1 MNIRHYI
8 VAVAFLFSVSL
19 ISQEVAQVD
28 QDYLNS
34 LPDEVKNDILKEISN
49 SKNSEENKILKAP
62 SSDISSLETVKRW
75 EKFLKNEGIEK
86 SERFGMQI
94 FRSMQSTFMP
104 INEPNLTS
112 DYILDYGDVLEIQI
126 IGSNAKILSE
136 KIQRDGSVSLPQ
148 VGKIYVGG
156 QTISDAIQII
166 NNKVTAA
173 LLGSNVFVTLTNI
186 RDIQVLITGF
196 SKFPGL
202 YTVSGNT
209 NILNVLNVSGGISE
223 DGSFR
228 KIDIKRNGKIIKTI
242 DLYQALIFGNIDFR
256 ESLRSGDAIY
266 IHPAQK
272 LIRAGN
278 GFKNQGI
285 FELTDNETYKDFLN
299 YSGGLSR
306 NVTSSSISINSI
318 SGGIYKNYQVGIN
331 DIDSVKPKN
340 NDSLYAIMEFYGTV
354 KLSGEVMKPGNYEI
368 SSNETISSIIK
379 RAGGY
384 KENAYPFGG
393 ILLREE
399 AKNKEK
405 YNNERL
411 YNEFIKYIASTVSK
425 GSGSQIGNALPT
437 ILNELKNIKVLGR
450 VQAEFDI
457 LKLQEDTISDI
468 FLSDKDEIHIP
479 KFQPVVY
486 VFGEVN
492 NPGGIKYVK
501 NNSAKDYIK
510 KAGDFG
516 KFSNKNIVIIIDPS
530 GSAEVYTNRNFD
542 FTSSSKI
549 DVYPGSLI
557 YVSRDINKREG
568 LDITAATSQ
577 IFSSLAL
584 SLASLNAIN

>member
-173 LLGSNVFVTLTNI
+173 LLGSNVIVTLTNI

-228 KIDIKRNGKIIKTI
+228 KIDINTQTGQIT
-242 DLYQALIFGNIDFR
+242 
-256 ESLRSGDAIY
+256 
-266 IHPAQK
+266 
-272 LIRAGN
+272 
-278 GFKNQGI
+278 
-285 FELTDNETYKDFLN
+285 
-299 YSGGLSR
+299 GL
-306 NVTSSSISINSI
+306 
-318 SGGIYKNYQVGIN
+318 
-331 DIDSVKPKN
+331 
-340 NDSLYAIMEFYGTV
+340 F
-354 KLSGEVMKPGNYEI
+354 
-368 SSNETISSIIK
+368 
-379 RAGGY
+379 
-384 KENAYPFGG
+384 
-393 ILLREE
+393 
-399 AKNKEK
+399 
-405 YNNERL
+405 
-411 YNEFIKYIASTVSK
+411 
-425 GSGSQIGNALPT
+425 
-437 ILNELKNIKVLGR
+437 
-450 VQAEFDI
+450 
-457 LKLQEDTISDI
+457 
-468 FLSDKDEIHIP
+468 
-479 KFQPVVY
+479 
-486 VFGEVN
+486 
-492 NPGGIKYVK
+492 
-501 NNSAKDYIK
+501 
-510 KAGDFG
+510 
-516 KFSNKNIVIIIDPS
+516 
-530 GSAEVYTNRNFD
+530 
-542 FTSSSKI
+542 
-549 DVYPGSLI
+549 
-557 YVSRDINKREG
+557 
-568 LDITAATSQ
+568 
-577 IFSSLAL
+577 
-584 SLASLNAIN
+584 